1 MPKKIVISTN
11 FGGFSLSKAVKQ
23 RYKAVTPTH
32 DQHIDTHVSRDDP
45 VLISII
51 ESVGVE
57 RAGGG
62 STRLKI
68 VEIPDDVSEWEIMD
82 YDGTEWVAEKH
93 RTWS

>member
-1 MPKKIVISTN
+1 VVLIELDSGN
-11 FGGFSLSKAVKQ
+11 RQLS
-23 RYKAVTPTH
+23 
-32 DQHIDTHVSRDDP
+32 